1 MIYPGDTL
9 STVDTASVGQRDMVH
24 VAEHSAPADTIQY
37 LGVLPDVFPQAK
49 VDVPDTL
56 PRIEFSSFVPA
67 AKLKLARFHS
77 AREFAPGIEGTPLF
91 KDPCS
96 GDLPIVVV
104 LFFSFV
110 ALFVLSKTRRYFFQ
124 RTHDFFMVHGP
135 VRKFV
140 VNTVGDARSVGILV
154 IQTVVFSAIL
164 SFSYFI
170 HTNGLLAKT
179 IPVPVIL
186 FLYSLLVLVYFF
198 MKWTIYSFLGWV
210 FFNRKQTAIFIDAYY
225 TVFVMV
231 GFILYPVV
239 LLIIFSY
246 LPPLDVAKI
255 GLCILIFAKIL
266 ILYKWLKLFSQ
277 KLFRRLL
284 LILYFCALEIIPCIL
299 FCQCMVQMN
308 NMLIK
313 NF

>member
-1 MIYPGDTL
+1 MRHPGDTL
-9 STVDTASVGQRDMVH
+9 TVDTASVGQQKMAH
-24 VAEHSAPADTIQY
+24 VADRAAPADTIQY

-56 PRIEFSSFVPA
+56 QRIEFTSFVPTG
-67 AKLKLARFHS
+67 KLKLARFRS

-91 KDPCS
+91 RDPCS
-96 GDLPIVVV
+96 SDLLILIV

-110 ALFVLSKTRRYFFQ
+110 ALFVLSKTRHYFFQ
-124 RTHDFFMVHGP
+124 RIHDFFMVHGP

-154 IQTVVFSAIL
+154 IQTVVLSAIL
-164 SFSYFI
+164 FFSYFI
-170 HTNGLLAKT
+170 HTNGLLAKSV
-179 IPVPVIL
+179 PVPVIL
-186 FLYSLLVLVYFF
+186 LLYSLLVLVYFF
-198 MKWTIYSFLGWV
+198 MKWGMYSFLGWV
-210 FFNRKQTAIFIDAYY
+210 FFNRKQTDIFIDAYY
-225 TVFVMV
+225 TVFIMI

-239 LLIIFSY
+239 LFIIFSY

-277 KLFRRLL
+277 KFFRRLL

-299 FCQCMVQMN
+299 FCQCMIQMN